1 MANFCHL
8 FPASFHT
15 GEHKQKIESINE
27 NNVSEFLACEF
38 SLKRV
43 DEIYGKL
50 WRVGYPRAP
59 NSMSSQAVR
68 GRTIVHTDSLD
79 MHLVWNDG
87 RIFVKPLPHYLLE
100 PDIWAELLG
109 KVGTEK
115 TQADADRQAEIRS
128 AALGFLYSYVCLLS
142 DRVDFELAIREGL
155 LPSDI
160 DKSRWA
166 EWRTFSAEILRPE
179 VVHAVHRRFNYGE
192 LRLDR
197 LNWIYI
203 FKDIPRFNLYHNPW
217 NTYTDVVVS
226 NVAGITA
233 ITVYLVVLLTAMQVG
248 LATNKLKDNK
258 AFNGASYGFTIF
270 AIFTPIVALVLGI
283 MFLLVVVIQN
293 WKSAQNAKLVLESA
307 SNHQNQAIEGGFTV
321 GDAGGVGP
329 AAHEEQLTYLGNGTE
344 GLHSARNAHLR
355 TQRSTSHRKELIV

>member
-15 GEHKQKIESINE
+15 GEHNEMIKSINE
-27 NNVSEFLACEF
+27 NNLSEFLACEF

-43 DEIYGKL
+43 DDIYGKL
-50 WRVGYPRAP
+50 WRVGFPRAP
-59 NSMSSQAVR
+59 NSLSSQAVR
-68 GRTIVHTDSLD
+68 GRTIVRTDSLD
-79 MHLVWNDG
+79 MHLVWNNG

-100 PDIWAELLG
+100 PDIWAELIG
-109 KVGTEK
+109 KVGPEK
-115 TQADADRQAEIRS
+115 TQADVDGQAGIRS

-155 LPSDI
+155 LPSDMEV
-160 DKSRWA
+160 SRWA
-166 EWRTFSAEILRPE
+166 EWRTLSAEILRPE
-179 VVHAVHRRFNYGE
+179 VIHAVHRRFKYGE

-248 LATNKLKDNK
+248 LTTTELRENK
-258 AFNGASYGFTIF
+258 AFNSASYGFTIF
-270 AIFTPIVALVLGI
+270 AIFTPVVALVLGI
-283 MFLLVVVIQN
+283 MCLLVVVIQN
-293 WKSAQNAKLVLESA
+293 WKSARKANAVLEGA
-307 SNHQNQAIEGGFTV
+307 SHHQNRAIDGGAAV
-321 GDAGGVGP
+321 GDAG
-329 AAHEEQLTYLGNGTE
+329 
-344 GLHSARNAHLR
+344 
-355 TQRSTSHRKELIV
+355 